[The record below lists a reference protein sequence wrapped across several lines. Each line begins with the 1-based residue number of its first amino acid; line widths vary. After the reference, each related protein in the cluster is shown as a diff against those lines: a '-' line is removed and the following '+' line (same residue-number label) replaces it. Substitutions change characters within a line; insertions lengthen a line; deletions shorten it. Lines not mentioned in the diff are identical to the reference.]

1 VRHLPLPKIPSNTR
15 TARQQ
20 RVGSVLGAKWLRLRV
35 AGVHVVTVNDYLA
48 QRDAE
53 NIGQVGLER
62 LLPTSSLPASRRE
75 ETARPLAWLKQS
87 VRRSTGSSGCRL
99 ASSRQ
104 R

>member
-1 VRHLPLPKIPSNTR
+1 L
-15 TARQQ
+15 
-20 RVGSVLGAKWLRLRV
+20 VLGAKWLRLRV

-62 LLPTSSLPASRRE
+62 LLSTFSLPASRRE
-75 ETARPLAWLKQS
+75 ETARSLAWLKQS
-87 VRRSTGSSGCRL
+87 VRRSTVSSGCRL